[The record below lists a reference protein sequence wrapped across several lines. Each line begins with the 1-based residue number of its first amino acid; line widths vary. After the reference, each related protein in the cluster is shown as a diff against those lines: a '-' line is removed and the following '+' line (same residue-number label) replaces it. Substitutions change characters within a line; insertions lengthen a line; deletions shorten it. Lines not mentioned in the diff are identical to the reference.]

1 MNSTTVGSSSLLLLA
16 IPIQAQKLAYP
27 GPVPGGYPSMDRITG
42 CGLIALSILDP
53 GAAPAYVDE
62 KFISRSATA
71 LLRG

>member
-1 MNSTTVGSSSLLLLA
+1 
-16 IPIQAQKLAYP
+16 
-27 GPVPGGYPSMDRITG
+27 MDRITG